1 MVNAYVCIDVPDVV
15 AATKFYCDAV
25 GLERLGDVHSNVRLS
40 AGGVEVYLSLK
51 KPGSNPTPDPS
62 HVRSY
67 DRHWTPVHVD
77 FIVPD
82 VDQAAARVAASGG
95 VVENT
100 ASGDWGAIAFCADP
114 FGNGFCLINLN

>member
-51 KPGSNPTPDPS
+51 KRCASDHPD
-62 HVRSY
+62 R
-67 DRHWTPVHVD
+67 
-77 FIVPD
+77 
-82 VDQAAARVAASGG
+82 
-95 VVENT
+95 
-100 ASGDWGAIAFCADP
+100 
-114 FGNGFCLINLN
+114 